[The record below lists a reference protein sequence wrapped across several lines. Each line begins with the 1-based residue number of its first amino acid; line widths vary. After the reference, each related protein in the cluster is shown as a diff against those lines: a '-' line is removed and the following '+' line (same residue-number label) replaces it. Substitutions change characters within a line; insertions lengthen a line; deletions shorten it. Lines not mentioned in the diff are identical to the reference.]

1 MCQVAVYLDE
11 EKIMDDVMLVEPIP
25 EGVQLVKLF
34 EPPLVVTAVIRQVDL
49 MKNKLYL
56 ESISRQPTSE
66 ESGERLTHPSSGGDP
81 QSTKTG

>member
-25 EGVQLVKLF
+25 EGVRLVKLF
-34 EPPLVVTAVIRQVDL
+34 EPPMMVTAVIRQIDL

-56 ESISRQPTSE
+56 ESIPEQSASA
-66 ESGERLTHPSSGGDP
+66 ESGEPLTHSLARGDP
-81 QSTKTG
+81 